1 MSGSPGGGA
10 PSWHLVR
17 PVALA
22 VLLWRDHLLLMRGE
36 DSVKPETFYRAI
48 GGGVEFGEPAAEAV
62 VREFRE
68 ELSRDIEV
76 VEPLGTVENIFTHEG
91 RPGHEIDFEFIV
103 RFAPGQAPPDLEPL
117 AAVEHDDDGRVYEEL
132 IAYWIPLHE
141 ALSGE
146 HIIYPPGFTDRL
158 AAWLGRR

>member
-1 MSGSPGGGA
+1 MSGSPGDGA
-10 PSWHLVR
+10 PSWHLIR

-22 VLLWRDHLLLMRGE
+22 VLLWRDHVLLIRGE

-48 GGGVEFGEPAAEAV
+48 GGGIEFGEMAAAAV
-62 VREFRE
+62 AREFCE
-68 ELSRDIEV
+68 ELARDIEV

-91 RPGHEIDFEFIV
+91 RAGHEIDFEFIV
-103 RFAPGQAPPDLEPL
+103 RFAPGQEPQDLEPL
-117 AAVEHDDDGRVYEEL
+117 AGVEHDDDGGVSEDL
-132 IAYWIPLHE
+132 TAYWMPLHE

>member
-1 MSGSPGGGA
+1 MSGSPGDGV
-10 PSWHLVR
+10 PSWHLIR

-22 VLLWRDHLLLMRGE
+22 VLLWRDHVLLFRGE

-48 GGGVEFGEPAAEAV
+48 GGGVEFGEPATEAV

-68 ELSRDIEV
+68 ELSREIEV
-76 VEPLGTVENIFTHEG
+76 VEPLGAAENIFTHED
-91 RPGHEIDFEFIV
+91 RAGHEIDFEFIV
-103 RFAPGQAPPDLEPL
+103 RFAPGQEPPNLEPL
-117 AAVEHDDDGRVYEEL
+117 AGVEHNDAGAVEGGFT
-132 IAYWIPLHE
+132 AYWIPLHE

-158 AAWLGRR
+158 AAWLGRP